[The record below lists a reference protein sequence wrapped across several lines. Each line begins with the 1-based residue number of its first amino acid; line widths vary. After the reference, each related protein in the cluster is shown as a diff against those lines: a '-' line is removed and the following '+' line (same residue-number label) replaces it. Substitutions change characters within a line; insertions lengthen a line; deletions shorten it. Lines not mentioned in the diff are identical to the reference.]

1 MAFGD
6 GNTIVDWGI
15 KAMNVDADKWIAL
28 QAIHG
33 AVHAIHIGEKY
44 TWFGN
49 GYISNFYFK
58 MIANKP
64 TYTIQNGQGDLSF
77 TSCIK
82 GNGARLPYQPAAF
95 GGVNGEPV
103 ANNGW

>member
-6 GNTIVDWGI
+6 GNDIVNWGL
-15 KAMNVDADKWIAL
+15 KAMNVDAEEWIAL
-28 QAIHG
+28 QGIHG
-33 AVHAIHIGEKY
+33 AVHQIHLGDKY

-64 TYTIQNGQGDLSF
+64 IYKLEKGGDLAF
-77 TSCIK
+77 TSCIDGTK
-82 GNGARLPYQPAAF
+82 GKRIPYQR
-95 GGVNGEPV
+95 V
-103 ANNGW
+103 AIGDSEGKPIANLGW

>member
-15 KAMNVDADKWIAL
+15 HAMNVDAENWIAL
-28 QAIHG
+28 QGIHG
-33 AVHAIHIGEKY
+33 AVHAIHLGDKY

-64 TYTIQNGQGDLSF
+64 TYQLSKGGDLAF
-77 TSCIK
+77 TSCVQNQGTAI
-82 GNGARLPYQPAAF
+82 PYQR
-95 GGVNGEPV
+95 V
-103 ANNGW
+103 AIGDSEGKPIANLGW